1 MQLQHDISKLLAQ
14 SLAAY
19 AAFSGLRDLA
29 EDLRILSLNA
39 ELAAA
44 RAQSEGRA
52 IKALTQYTR
61 ELVRR
66 LSHIDGEL
74 DSLKAHTY
82 TGAADTI
89 KWLNR
94 LKMIER
100 ARAAEQGEVAAQAAS
115 RMTERVVE
123 RVGAITAIVAT
134 MAAATDRISEVAGQA
149 SAIATNV
156 SVEAARISAGGG
168 VFDAVARTMAGYAQQ
183 LQDMIAQAGS
193 AVRDATQTSTRLR
206 ARHFSRAS

>member
-19 AAFSGLRDLA
+19 AAFAGLRNLA

-66 LSHIDGEL
+66 LSLIDAEL
-74 DSLKAHTY
+74 DSLKAQTY
-82 TGAADTI
+82 TSAADTI

-94 LKMIER
+94 LKMMER
-100 ARAAEQGEVAAQAAS
+100 ARLVEQGAAASQAAS
-115 RMTERVVE
+115 HITVRVVD
-123 RVGAITAIVAT
+123 RVGAITATVAT
-134 MAAATDRISEVAGQA
+134 MAAATDRIAEVAGQA

-168 VFDAVARTMAGYAQQ
+168 VFDAVARTMASYAQQ

-206 ARHFSRAS
+206 TKHFARAS